1 MGALIFVPV
10 SNSILTTNIIA
21 QTICNGH
28 DLNPVGFLLLSDFLS
43 NITEVQCPRLLS
55 GVNPIPAQPLGLVTL
70 EIECSVSTGNFPDNQ
85 GFRKANLFFFVMVIR
100 TFWCSLCSL
109 YKAVSTCAHSK
120 TCNSTWKCHFIAN
133 YQYYRNIVRGNMKRF
148 SLIVCNLRHVLKY
161 KNVVSKTMRYILSIY
176 FLFMGHVN
184 NI

>member
-70 EIECSVSTGNFPDNQ
+70 EIECSVSTGNFPDNP
-85 GFRKANLFFFVMVIR
+85 GFRKANLFSFVMIIR
-100 TFWCSLCSL
+100 TFLVLLMFLVQSCKHLRTL
-109 YKAVSTCAHSK
+109 
-120 TCNSTWKCHFIAN
+120 
-133 YQYYRNIVRGNMKRF
+133 QNI
-148 SLIVCNLRHVLKY
+148 
-161 KNVVSKTMRYILSIY
+161 
-176 FLFMGHVN
+176 
-184 NI
+184 